1 MCGFTGFFVTS
12 SFATGGA
19 DPTALEQALYTATQA
34 LRHRGPDGQSRWLSP
49 NHCCGLGHCR
59 LAIQDLSPAGQ
70 QPMASACGRYH
81 IAFNGEIYNADDL
94 RRELGLSPENLRG
107 HSDTEIMLC
116 AIARW
121 GLDAALSRFIGMFAF
136 ALWDARK
143 NCLFLVRDRLGI
155 KPLYW
160 RHRGGLVSFG
170 SELKSLRPYP
180 GFTTE
185 VDQAALCDYL
195 KFGYISAPRSIYTEV
210 QKQRPGT
217 IICFKQDG
225 SQREDVFWS
234 MEQVVQRPG
243 QKITSLHDA
252 VAQTEPLL
260 DDAVRRRMIADV
272 RFGTFLSGGLDSS
285 LITALM
291 QKNSTRGPVRSFSI
305 GFHHDGYDEAK
316 QAKAIAQHL
325 GTDHTELYVTE
336 RDLRDEVPKL
346 IDVYDEPFADS
357 SQIPT
362 LLLSRLTRQS
372 VTVALSGDGGDE
384 VFAGY
389 NRYLTRA
396 KIRMVQ
402 RKIPRALRWLGAE
415 ALCHLPPALA
425 NSFAGLVLGRTKAQQ
440 LDLGRRLLKMGRLF
454 RTTTPEAAYDALLTQ
469 WDGFCSPRDEPMS
482 VPHFSR
488 DEALFQYLDT
498 TGYLPDDILTKVDR
512 ASMAHALEVR
522 VPFLD
527 HRVVEQAWTIDT
539 AVHLHDGVGK
549 RVSREILYKY
559 VPKGLLDRPKQGFAV
574 PLRRWLRGDLKDWAH
589 SLLTETD
596 WQGDLGLNMAPIH
609 HAWTEHCTGRSDR
622 SDHLW
627 TVLMLAEWQ
636 RKTKEYL

>member
-1 MCGFTGFFVTS
+1 MCGFTGFF
-12 SFATGGA
+12 ATRA
-19 DPTALEQALYTATQA
+19 TDPVALEQALCTATQA

-49 NHCCGLGHCR
+49 SRHCGLGHCR

-81 IAFNGEIYNADDL
+81 IAFNGEIYNADDI
-94 RRELGLSPENLRG
+94 RRELSLSPDSLRG
-107 HSDTEIMLC
+107 HSDTEIMLH
-116 AIARW
+116 AIARL
-121 GLDAALSRFIGMFAF
+121 GLESALSRFIGMFAF
-136 ALWDARK
+136 ALWDTRES
-143 NCLFLVRDRLGI
+143 CLFLVRDRLGI

-160 RHRGGLVSFG
+160 RHHGGLVTFG

-180 GFTTE
+180 GFTAD
-185 VDQAALCDYL
+185 VDKTALCDYL
-195 KFGYISAPRSIYTEV
+195 KFGYIPTPRSIYARV

-225 SQREDVFWS
+225 SQNEHVFWS
-234 MEQVVQRPG
+234 MEQVVQRTG
-243 QKITSLHDA
+243 QKTTSLQDA
-252 VAQTEPLL
+252 VAQMEPLL
-260 DDAVRRRMIADV
+260 DDAVHRRMIADV
-272 RFGTFLSGGLDSS
+272 KFGAFLSGGLDSS

-291 QKNSTRGPVRSFSI
+291 QKNSTTPVQSFSI

-316 QAKAIAQHL
+316 QAKAIAQYL

-336 RDLRDEVPKL
+336 QDLRDVVPKL

-396 KIRMVQ
+396 RVQAVQ
-402 RKIPRALRWLGAE
+402 RKIPRPLHWLGAE
-415 ALCHLPPALA
+415 TLCHLPPALA
-425 NSFAGLVLGRTKAQQ
+425 NGFTGLVLGRTKAKQ

-454 RTTTPEAAYDALLTQ
+454 RTKTPEAAYDALLTQ
-469 WDGFCSPRDEPMS
+469 WDELCLPCEKS
-482 VPHFSR
+482 VTLPHFSR

-539 AVHLHDGVGK
+539 AIHLCGGVGK

-559 VPKGLLDRPKQGFAV
+559 LPQNLLDRPKQGFAI
-574 PLRRWLRGDLKDWAH
+574 PLGRWLKGDLKDWAH

-596 WQGDLGLNMAPIH
+596 WQGDFGLNTAPIRR
-609 HAWTEHCTGRSDR
+609 AWTEHCAGRSDR

-636 RKTKEYL
+636 REKSV